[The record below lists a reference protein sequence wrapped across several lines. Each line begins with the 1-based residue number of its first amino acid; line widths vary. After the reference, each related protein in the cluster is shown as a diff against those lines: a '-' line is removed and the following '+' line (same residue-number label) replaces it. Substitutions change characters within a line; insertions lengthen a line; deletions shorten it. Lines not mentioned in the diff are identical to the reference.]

1 MPRTRTPARRAETA
15 VAADSRLEEAVLA
28 TALKKLVKQE
38 QSRAAALREY
48 AEAILGLRIKL
59 NDLPGRSAAYREA
72 VRRVYHKA
80 GLDEQA
86 VPQGTSRAALGAAI
100 RYHVAEAI
108 RAKGLAKE
116 AGIALDSP
124 SQRLAG
130 ARKALAAQRQAPP
143 SDLMD
148 LFGTTLTWLSS
159 VEARFQSNS
168 HVGNDVLDIL
178 DQLEAE
184 IRRLRQMVGT
194 RPTPRRR
201 TRKAVA

>member
-1 MPRTRTPARRAETA
+1 MPRSRTPARRAETA
-15 VAADSRLEEAVLA
+15 LTAETRLEEAVLA

-38 QSRAAALREY
+38 RSRTVSLKEY
-48 AEAILGLRIKL
+48 ADAIVALRIKL

-72 VRRVYHKA
+72 VGRVYQKA
-80 GLDEQA
+80 GLDEVA
-86 VPQGTSRAALGAAI
+86 VPEGTSRAALGAAI
-100 RYHVAEAI
+100 RYHVAETI
-108 RAKGLAKE
+108 RAKGLAAE

-159 VEARFQSNS
+159 VEARLEADGQ
-168 HVGNDVLDIL
+168 VGNDLLDML

-184 IRRLRQMVGT
+184 VRRLRRLVGG
-194 RPTPRRR
+194 RPKPRRR
-201 TRKAVA
+201 PRKAVG